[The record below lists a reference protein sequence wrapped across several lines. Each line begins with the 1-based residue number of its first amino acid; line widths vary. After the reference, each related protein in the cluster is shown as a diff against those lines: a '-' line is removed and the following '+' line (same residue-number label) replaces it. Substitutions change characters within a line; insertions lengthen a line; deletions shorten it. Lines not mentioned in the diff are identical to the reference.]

1 MQPHRRRR
9 RRRSVSVAGS
19 VVTVTPVSAGESV
32 VTVTATDAGGSN
44 RTATQTFTVTVAQD
58 GDGDGLIGILTPAQL
73 DAVRHD
79 LDGDGEPTT
88 AGAAGH
94 AAVFGVTGGGTLS
107 CAAAGGCRGYE
118 LRADLDFDTSG
129 GGGPDAGDAYWRGGA
144 GWLPLG
150 TAAEPFAATFEGNGR
165 VIRHLFIDGGDG
177 AGRFGATASSSVI
190 RHVGLAVVD
199 VSGANGV
206 VGGLAGA
213 NGGLVTAAT
222 PQGGCRGRRRRAA
235 WWGRTPASWGAV
247 CAAVEVSGST
257 SAGGVRGR
265 RGGAGGRLHVPG
277 GGGCRRRRG
286 VAQRSGGGG
295 GPVRVH
301 GDAVALGRAVAGGD
315 GRGRGDDGFHLR
327 VDGGERVGFPDADG
341 RRGRYRL
348 REGDLR
354 GGGQRGRSADGGR
367 CWWRTDG

>member
-19 VVTVTPVSAGESV
+19 VVTMTPVSAGESV

-73 DAVRHD
+73 DAVRYD

-150 TAAEPFAATFEGNGR
+150 TATEPFAATFEDNWR

-177 AGRFGATASSSVI
+177 AGLFGATASSSVI

-199 VSGANGV
+199 VSGANG

-247 CAAVEVSGST
+247 CAAVEVSGQYLGGPCTGTAGWSRGAPTRTRWRRLST
-257 SAGGVRGR
+257 A
-265 RGGAGGRLHVPG
+265 A
-277 GGGCRRRRG
+277 RRR
-286 VAQRSGGGG
+286 AA
-295 GPVRVH
+295 VRW
-301 GDAVALGRAVAGGD
+301 
-315 GRGRGDDGFHLR
+315 
-327 VDGGERVGFPDADG
+327 
-341 RRGRYRL
+341 
-348 REGDLR
+348 
-354 GGGQRGRSADGGR
+354 
-367 CWWRTDG
+367 WWRSRARTR

>member
-19 VVTVTPVSAGESV
+19 VVTMTPVSAGESV

-150 TAAEPFAATFEGNGR
+150 TAAEPFAATFEDNWR

-177 AGRFGATASSSVI
+177 AGC
-190 RHVGLAVVD
+190 
-199 VSGANGV
+199 
-206 VGGLAGA
+206 
-213 NGGLVTAAT
+213 LVR
-222 PQGGCRGRRRRAA
+222 PRRRASSGTWGWPWWTCRARTGWAA
-235 WWGRTPASWGAV
+235 WRAPTAV
-247 CAAVEVSGST
+247 
-257 SAGGVRGR
+257 
-265 RGGAGGRLHVPG
+265 
-277 GGGCRRRRG
+277 
-286 VAQRSGGGG
+286 
-295 GPVRVH
+295 
-301 GDAVALGRAVAGGD
+301 
-315 GRGRGDDGFHLR
+315 
-327 VDGGERVGFPDADG
+327 
-341 RRGRYRL
+341 
-348 REGDLR
+348 
-354 GGGQRGRSADGGR
+354 
-367 CWWRTDG
+367 W